1 MNPEPRMADL
11 LKRLDAWLSKNRPAY
26 YAGLL
31 PGLTDME
38 WDAFV
43 AQLSVQPPAA
53 LRAFY
58 QWRNG
63 NPDDCFYGNQDWM
76 CAEEAARMKRMLDD
90 MIGYDFEEGYWKRD
104 WIPFLHNGGGS
115 YLCVDVTGATDDGVP
130 GQLVEFWKADED
142 RPVCAT
148 SLEEWLAD
156 FVNSLERDVWEK
168 TKYGFECV
176 RAGDDE

>member
-1 MNPEPRMADL
+1 MSTTPQMTDI

-31 PGLTDME
+31 PGLSDME

-43 AQLSVQPPAA
+43 AQLGVRPPDAFRA
-53 LRAFY
+53 LY

-63 NPDDCFYGNQDWM
+63 NPEECFYENQDWM
-76 CAEEAARMKRMLDD
+76 IADDVAHTKRMFDR
-90 MIGYDFEEGYWKRD
+90 MIGRDFRPGWWSSD

-115 YLCVDVTGATDDGVP
+115 HLCVDVTGATDGGVP
-130 GQLVEFWKADED
+130 GQLVAFWKADED
-142 RPVCAT
+142 RPVCAS

-156 FVNSLERDVWEK
+156 FVNSLERDVWEE
-168 TKYGFECV
+168 TDLGFECV
-176 RAGDDE
+176 ETGDDE

>member
-1 MNPEPRMADL
+1 MSTTPQMPEL
-11 LKRLDAWLSKNRPAY
+11 LKRLEVWLSKNRPAY

-31 PGLTDME
+31 PGLSDME

-43 AQLSVQPPAA
+43 AQLGVQPPDAF
-53 LRAFY
+53 RAFY

-63 NPDDCFYGNQDWM
+63 NPGDCFYENQRWKT
-76 CAEEAARMKRMLDD
+76 AEEVVSTKQMLDR
-90 MIGYDFEEGYWKRD
+90 MIGYDFEPGWWSRD

-115 YLCVDVTGATDDGVP
+115 HLCVDVTGATDEGVP
-130 GQLVEFWKADED
+130 GQLVAFWKADED

-148 SLEEWLAD
+148 SLEAWLES
-156 FVNSLERDVWEK
+156 FVTSLERDVWKK

-176 RAGDDE
+176 EAGHKK